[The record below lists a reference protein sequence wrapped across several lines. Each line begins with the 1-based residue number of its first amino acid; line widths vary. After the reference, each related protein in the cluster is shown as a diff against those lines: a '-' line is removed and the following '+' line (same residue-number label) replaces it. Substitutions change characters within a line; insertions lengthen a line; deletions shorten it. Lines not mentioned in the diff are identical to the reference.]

1 LFILEKNGTHDKTNY
16 FVAMGENPL
25 QTLDILKEKTV
36 EDQTKKISSLHIAS
50 LKDIF
55 IEKLFPI

>member
-1 LFILEKNGTHDKTNY
+1 MRHMTKTYY

-36 EDQTKKISSLHIAS
+36 RDQTKKISSLDIAS
-50 LKDIF
+50 HKRYF
-55 IEKLFPI
+55 Y